1 MDPRRVCRQLR
12 SGRPQPLGT
21 STKPANRPHPL
32 CLFRYCGR
40 RLSARRR
47 SCTPGRKRSE
57 CYFAIRQ
64 SHRLDP
70 QHTNLSV
77 RPLDIPARLIPCPP
91 DTEYL
96 EETLSTSLAYQTI
109 NPATGEVLK
118 QYPIIVDNDVE
129 VIANR
134 SNEAFT
140 T

>member
-1 MDPRRVCRQLR
+1 
-12 SGRPQPLGT
+12 
-21 STKPANRPHPL
+21 
-32 CLFRYCGR
+32 

-118 QYPIIVDNDVE
+118 QYPIIDDNDVE

-140 T
+140 TWRTLTLAERAAKVANLADLFEQNVDELAAIM